1 MSSPLN
7 AAALPR
13 QAAAV
18 PPRRKRAS
26 GASHKR
32 WLPALFLGPAVL
44 IMAVACLY
52 PVLSAFQLAL
62 FDWNMGTPWSEARW
76 VGLDN
81 FRAAFSNPQVWSSLW
96 TTLLFAAVCV
106 SAEMVLGIA
115 LALALEHP
123 VRGTAFFRT
132 LFILPMMIAPI
143 AVGLAWRYLFDA
155 QFGLINAVLALFG
168 IAAKGWLS
176 DPSLAFMAIVVA
188 DVWQWTPFVFIMMVA
203 ALANVDGAVIE
214 ASRIDGARWWQMT
227 FLVKLPMVMNVIAI
241 TLMMRL
247 IDAFRVLEVIYV
259 LTFGGPGDSTEI
271 LALHIYKT
279 AFVGQQLGV
288 AAAISVLLLVV
299 VAALSWGALRL
310 SNPMKNER

>member
-1 MSSPLN
+1 MRTPNWVL
-7 AAALPR
+7 ALY
-13 QAAAV
+13 
-18 PPRRKRAS
+18 
-26 GASHKR
+26 
-32 WLPALFLGPAVL
+32 LGPAVVV
-44 IMAVACLY
+44 MAAACLY
-52 PVLSAFQLAL
+52 PVLSAFQLS
-62 FDWNMGTPWSEARW
+62 FYDWSMGTPWSSARW
-76 VGLDN
+76 VGFDS
-81 FRAAFSNPQVWSSLW
+81 FISAFSNPRVWSSLW
-96 TTLLFAAVCV
+96 TTLIFAAVCV

-123 VRGTAFFRT
+123 VRGMAFFRT

-155 QFGLINAVLALFG
+155 QFGLINAVLGVMG
-168 IAAKGWLS
+168 IAAKGWLA
-176 DPSLAFMAIVVA
+176 DPTLAFVAIVIA
-188 DVWQWTPFVFIMMVA
+188 DVWQWTPFVFIMMIA
-203 ALANVDGAVIE
+203 ALANVDNAVIE

-227 FLVKLPMVMNVIAI
+227 FLVKLPMVMHVIAI

-299 VAALSWGALRL
+299 VALLSWGALRL
-310 SNPMKNER
+310 SNPMKEGTR

>member
-1 MSSPLN
+1 MRT
-7 AAALPR
+7 PR
-13 QAAAV
+13 WV
-18 PPRRKRAS
+18 
-26 GASHKR
+26 
-32 WLPALFLGPAVL
+32 PALYLGPAVA
-44 IMAVACLY
+44 IMAAACLY
-52 PVLSAFQLAL
+52 PVLSAFQLGF
-62 FDWNMGTPWSEARW
+62 FDWSLGTPWSDAKW
-76 VGLDN
+76 VGLAN
-81 FRAAFSNPQVWSSLW
+81 FISAFGNPRVWSSLW

-115 LALALEHP
+115 LALALERP

-155 QFGLINAVLALFG
+155 QFGLINAALGLLG
-168 IAAKGWLS
+168 IAPKGWLA
-176 DPSLAFMAIVVA
+176 DPTLAFLAIVIA
-188 DVWQWTPFVFIMMVA
+188 DIWQWTPFVFIMMVA

-214 ASRIDGARWWQMT
+214 ASRIDGAKWWQMT
-227 FLVKLPMVMNVIAI
+227 FLVKLPMVMHVIAI

-299 VAALSWGALRL
+299 VAGLSWGALRL
-310 SNPMKNER
+310 SNPMKGDR